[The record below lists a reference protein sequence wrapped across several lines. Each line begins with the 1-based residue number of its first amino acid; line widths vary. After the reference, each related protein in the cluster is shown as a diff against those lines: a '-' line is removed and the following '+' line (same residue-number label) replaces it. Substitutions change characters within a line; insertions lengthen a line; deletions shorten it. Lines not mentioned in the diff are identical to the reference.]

1 MNYVYN
7 IGHTKT
13 VFAELYDGDFAV
25 ASYLYS
31 PEHDN
36 WIPFSG
42 SVVKADE
49 AQRMMVR
56 VAQKVRETAKR
67 GI

>member
-7 IGHTKT
+7 YGHTKT
-13 VFAELYDGDFAV
+13 VFAELADGDFAV

-36 WIPFSG
+36 WKLFSG
-42 SVVKADE
+42 SIVDQKE
-49 AQRMMVR
+49 AENMMIRIAKKVR
-56 VAQKVRETAKR
+56 VK
-67 GI
+67 

>member
-7 IGHTKT
+7 YGHTKT
-13 VFAELYDGDFAV
+13 VFAELVDGDFAV

-36 WIPFSG
+36 WVLFSG
-42 SVVKADE
+42 SIVGKKE
-49 AQRMMVR
+49 AENMMIRIARKVR
-56 VAQKVRETAKR
+56 VK
-67 GI
+67 

>member
-13 VFAELYDGDFAV
+13 VFAELADGDVAV

-49 AQRMMVR
+49 AERMMVR
-56 VAQKVRETAKR
+56 IARKAKDKE
-67 GI
+67 GWL

>member
-1 MNYVYN
+1 MYTISDILKQYLQSL
-7 IGHTKT
+7 TT
-13 VFAELYDGDFAV
+13 DFAV

-56 VAQKVRETAKR
+56 IAQKVRETAKR

>member
-13 VFAELYDGDFAV
+13 VFSELNGGDFAV

-36 WIPFSG
+36 WVPFSG
-42 SVVKADE
+42 SIVSAKE
-49 AQRMMVR
+49 AEKMMVR
-56 VAQKVRETAKR
+56 ITRKARETAR
-67 GI
+67 R